1 MIERNVVAGGDLIL
15 GVDSQIKTEILEAEI
30 LEALPEET
38 PESEEEIQTDL
49 TGAEVIKAMEEG
61 LEIEVAEEE
70 THLEQTD
77 QEEDINFKTSRST
90 NF

>member
-77 QEEDINFKTSRST
+77 HEEDINFKTSRST